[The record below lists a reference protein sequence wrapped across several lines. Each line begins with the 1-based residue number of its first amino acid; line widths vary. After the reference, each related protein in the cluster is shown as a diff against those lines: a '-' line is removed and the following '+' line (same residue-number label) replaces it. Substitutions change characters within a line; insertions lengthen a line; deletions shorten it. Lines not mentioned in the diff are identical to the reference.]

1 MTQQTYLSR
10 KRTLDEAYNE
20 LKQLDPNT
28 AFSKYYIRRLA
39 ISGAVPTI
47 MCGRKR
53 LIDLDALIEYLNE
66 PHDIE
71 FTASNSA
78 AEPLA
83 ASAAGS
89 THTTFKENRS
99 TSPVNGNTICK
110 GIRRVI

>member
-1 MTQQTYLSR
+1 MSQQTYLSR
-10 KRTLDEAYNE
+10 KRTLDEANNE

-53 LIDLDALIEYLNE
+53 LIDLDALIEYLNT

-71 FTASNSA
+71 FNTSNTFTN
-78 AEPLA
+78 PLPD
-83 ASAAGS
+83 
-89 THTTFKENRS
+89 TDNR
-99 TSPVNGNTICK
+99 VK
-110 GIRRVI
+110 GIRRIV

>member
-1 MTQQTYLSR
+1 MTQETYLSR

-53 LIDLDALIEYLNE
+53 LIDLDALIEYLNT

-71 FTASNSA
+71 FKDEKHYRNCR
-78 AEPLA
+78 LKQ
-83 ASAAGS
+83 
-89 THTTFKENRS
+89 HTEKS
-99 TSPVNGNTICK
+99 
-110 GIRRVI
+110 

>member
-39 ISGAVPTI
+39 VSGAVPTI

-66 PHDIE
+66 PHDVE
-71 FTASNSA
+71 LTASNTA
-78 AEPLA
+78 AEPLPDRRV
-83 ASAAGS
+83 
-89 THTTFKENRS
+89 T
-99 TSPVNGNTICK
+99 
-110 GIRRVI
+110 GIRRVV

>member
-1 MTQQTYLSR
+1 MTQETYLSR

-53 LIDLDALIEYLNE
+53 LIDLDALIEYLNT
-66 PHDIE
+66 PHEESDNR
-71 FTASNSA
+71 NSLSPFISSDA
-78 AEPLA
+78 GKKAGALKKSECVP
-83 ASAAGS
+83 SAD
-89 THTTFKENRS
+89 TVR
-99 TSPVNGNTICK
+99 
-110 GIRRVI
+110 GIRRIV